1 MEKNLK
7 NAADIEFQ
15 KVYKAY
21 YTPLYRFCLT
31 KLADDRPAI
40 DDVLQEAFLVYY
52 NKLLEG
58 SKIEYTYAYLLK
70 ITDIQIQR
78 YFRDIKKQSRTISL
92 DEVIKIPSSKDN
104 LDEKIAFEQYS
115 REFSAALRDD
125 EAELFSMRYIE
136 ELDLNEIAELTGLSI
151 TNVSTRLNRI
161 REKLRKRYGEDSE
174 FT

>member
-1 MEKNLK
+1 MEKSLK

-70 ITDIQIQR
+70 ITDIQKQR
-78 YFRDIKKQSRTISL
+78 
-92 DEVIKIPSSKDN
+92 
-104 LDEKIAFEQYS
+104 
-115 REFSAALRDD
+115 
-125 EAELFSMRYIE
+125 
-136 ELDLNEIAELTGLSI
+136 
-151 TNVSTRLNRI
+151 
-161 REKLRKRYGEDSE
+161 
-174 FT
+174 